1 MEPKWLTEQM
11 VRAIHGQ
18 TLAMFGGSPGTRD
31 AGLLESAL
39 ERPRNVYAYGED
51 PSLFRL
57 AAIYCTG
64 IVKNHPFVDGNKRA
78 GLLAG
83 RAFLLLNGYLF
94 EPDEPDEVRT
104 TVNVAAGEID
114 LESLA
119 KWFSDFS
126 TPKRD

>member
-18 TLAMFGGSPGTRD
+18 TLAMFGGSPGIRD

-57 AAIYCTG
+57 AATYCSG
-64 IVKNHPFVDGNKRA
+64 IVQNHPFIDGNKRA

-83 RAFLLLNGYLF
+83 RAFLLLNGYFF
-94 EPDEPDEVRT
+94 EPDESDEVRIIVGLAT
-104 TVNVAAGEID
+104 GEVD
-114 LESLA
+114 LDSLA
-119 KWFSDFS
+119 KWFTDFS
-126 TPKRD
+126 TLKRD